1 MGLWYCDIG
10 QYFLRYLECGFW
22 LKILLTAL
30 HRFPVFVC
38 FGNGLKL
45 ELKQHEDSR
54 IRHASFNCYFCVVF
68 PKRNAPRSG
77 FGTISS
83 SVIAK
88 VYYSK
93 IKSSLN
99 IWNSRWVFMVF
110 SRIPDK
116 FLYPFPERKGK
127 YFSHC
132 KVNLKRLSIPLGSI
146 WFVCGWVY

>member
-1 MGLWYCDIG
+1 MKENQMPTWGVYCGCIIG
-10 QYFLRYLECGFW
+10 GTVGFVVKRYWTIFLAVSGM
-22 LKILLTAL
+22 KILLTAL

-99 IWNSRWVFMVF
+99 IWNSR
-110 SRIPDK
+110 
-116 FLYPFPERKGK
+116 
-127 YFSHC
+127 
-132 KVNLKRLSIPLGSI
+132 
-146 WFVCGWVY
+146 